1 MTARRRLVSALLLG
15 ASLLASPA
23 PADSRVD
30 DQGSSLFETTE
41 AELETRLDAMA
52 ERTGVD
58 VYVVVVRNL
67 EGATASEVARA
78 QPVWDRPG
86 RQLLLLIA
94 MAERQVRIETDE
106 DLAADHSDAAWSRL
120 IETEMLAALRAGRQ
134 GTATRL
140 GLDAIEAELLGEPP
154 SLLSVPR
161 GSFDALRDT
170 LFVLVA
176 GLLGGLS
183 LNRMRRERVWRA
195 RW

>member
-15 ASLLASPA
+15 ASLLAGPA
-23 PADSRVD
+23 LADSRIED
-30 DQGSSLFETTE
+30 RGSSLFETTE

-52 ERTGVD
+52 EQTGVD
-58 VYVVVVRNL
+58 VYVVIVRSL

-86 RQLLLLIA
+86 RKLLLLVA

-106 DLAADHSDAAWSRL
+106 DLASDHPDAVWSRL
-120 IETEMLAALRAGRQ
+120 IETRMLAALRAGRN
-134 GTATRL
+134 GTATRQ

-154 SLLSVPR
+154 PLLSVPR
-161 GSFDALRDT
+161 GSIDALRDT

-183 LNRMRRERVWRA
+183 FNRMRRERMWRA